1 MKNRIELKLKFP
13 AKGIRRVFGRF
24 HKRKIGFRFT
34 HFALFEAMEV
44 LNCEPEELKN
54 YSENEQIYAIAYG
67 AALYDAIK
75 TGKKADFTFGQMKEA
90 FMNERASELER
101 KGELIGKTWAN
112 ASYPKWMEDTFKE
125 ASDEVAKKKSQNK
138 TS

>member
-34 HFALFEAMEV
+34 HFALFQAMEV
-44 LNCEPEELKN
+44 LDCEPDEIDKFDEK
-54 YSENEQIYAIAYG
+54 EQLFAIAYG
-67 AALYDAIK
+67 GAVYDCIK
-75 TGKKADFTFGQMKEA
+75 TGRKVFFSYKDIKIAFQKGTMEQGEAVGKA
-90 FMNERASELER
+90 
-101 KGELIGKTWAN
+101 WAN
-112 ASYPKWMEDTFKE
+112 ASYPDWVKKGMGLADNEP
-125 ASDEVAKKKSQNK
+125 AKKKSQNR